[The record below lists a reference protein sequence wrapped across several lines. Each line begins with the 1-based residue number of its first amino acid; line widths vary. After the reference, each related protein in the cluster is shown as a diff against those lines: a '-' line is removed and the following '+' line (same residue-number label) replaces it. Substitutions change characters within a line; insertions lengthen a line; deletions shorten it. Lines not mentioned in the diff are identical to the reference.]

1 MSPQERIEIVQILES
16 SREAFNSA
24 CDGVAEEHAK
34 SQPAPD
40 RWSVLDCVE
49 HVTLVEQRV
58 LGRMEQTPTGEAP
71 PVDKQK
77 EAHLALRVPDRTERA
92 VAPEAI
98 RPTGRYG
105 SLAEALEQFNAART
119 RTIEFAQARGEDV
132 YSLALDHARFGK
144 LNGMEFLVLIAGHSR
159 RHAEQI
165 REARAA
171 LGIA

>member
-1 MSPQERIEIVQILES
+1 MSPQERTEIVQILES
-16 SREAFNSA
+16 SREVFNSA
-24 CDGVAEEHAK
+24 CAGVAEEHAK

-49 HVTLVEQRV
+49 HVTFVEQRV
-58 LGRMEQTPTGEAP
+58 LGRMEQTAP
-71 PVDKQK
+71 GNAPAVDKQK
-77 EAHLALRVPDRTERA
+77 EAHLAARLPDRTER
-92 VAPEAI
+92 VMAPEAI
-98 RPTGRYG
+98 RPAGRYA

-132 YSLALDHARFGK
+132 YALALEHPRFGK
-144 LNGMEFLVLIAGHSR
+144 LNGMEFLVLIAGHAR